1 MPTKDARKV
10 AVEIEYKLAEAFSSS
25 GGLFLSSNLL
35 ESESTSDTRNKDKLI
50 SNTKTDNNS
59 KSTLYY
65 DVTKDDDQLNLTL
78 HGFKV
83 CVKVFK
89 ITVYFY
95 VCPKN
100 DELKVSRTVAPRTGF
115 IEASANCSI
124 KQSGKKGS
132 VVVAK
137 CGDDGEWTK
146 VEDKE
151 GGCRNDCGPG
161 TELINDTCTGT
172 VHVFNFF
179 YSHFFLR
186 GYLHHWA
193 EIIEY

>member
-10 AVEIEYKLAEAFSSS
+10 AVEIEYRLSKAVSSSS
-25 GGLFLSSNLL
+25 GLFLLSNLL
-35 ESESTSDTRNKDKLI
+35 ESGSTSDTRNKERLI
-50 SNTKTDNNS
+50 SNTETANNS

-65 DVTKDDDQLNLTL
+65 DVTKGDDQLNLTL
-78 HGFKV
+78 YGFKV

-89 ITVYFY
+89 IKVYFY

-100 DELKVSRTVAPRTGF
+100 DALKVSRTVAPRTGF

-137 CGDDGEWTK
+137 CGYDGEWTK

-161 TELINDTCTGT
+161 TELINDSCTGT
-172 VHVFNFF
+172 ATCF
-179 YSHFFLR
+179 
-186 GYLHHWA
+186 
-193 EIIEY
+193 